1 MLHKYRQSIIRL
13 STFLGMLCLTI
24 SNGIADEVE
33 SAGCASTQL
42 ARAQLEGP
50 CTVAVTSLA
59 MNDLQAVGSHNSYKQ
74 AIPAPEMELIR
85 QNREA
90 SALSLD
96 YFHSSLTEQL
106 DLGMR
111 QIELDILYDPQGG
124 LYAEPLLPH
133 LAANRPGAEPYDNR
147 NMQQP
152 GFKVL
157 HAQDIDVRSSCDTW
171 ILCLQ
176 EIKTWSD
183 RNPDH
188 VPILIMFNA
197 KEGGTSFPGTTEA
210 LTFDE
215 AAYDALDREIMSVFG
230 REQLII
236 PDDVR
241 NDADTL
247 REGALAGGWPGLDK
261 ARGRVFFAMDERPS
275 KVEVYLRGR
284 NSLEGLPVF
293 VNSVSEDAPH
303 AAYFTIN
310 NPIRDQERIQ
320 AAVKAGFIVRT
331 RADADT
337 VEARENSTER
347 REAAFAS
354 GAQYIST
361 DYYYPR
367 GEWSNYSVSLPG
379 GGAARCN
386 PVRLSIECNSP
397 E

>member
-1 MLHKYRQSIIRL
+1 MLRKYRKSIIRV
-13 STFLGMLCLTI
+13 STFLWMLCLA
-24 SNGIADEVE
+24 SFNSIADEIE
-33 SAGCASTQL
+33 SGGCAS
-42 ARAQLEGP
+42 AQLEGP
-50 CTVAVTSLA
+50 CAVAATSLT
-59 MNDLQAVGSHNSYKQ
+59 MNDIQTVGSHNSYKL
-74 AIPAPEMELIR
+74 AIPAPELELIR
-85 QNREA
+85 QNRAA
-90 SALSLD
+90 SARSLD
-96 YFHSSLTEQL
+96 YYHSSLTKQL

-124 LYAEPLLPH
+124 LYAEPLLPR
-133 LAANRPGAEPYDNR
+133 LAAEMPGAEPFDNR
-147 NMQQP
+147 NMHKP

-171 ILCLQ
+171 ILCLG
-176 EIKTWSD
+176 EIKAWSD
-183 RNPDH
+183 QNPDH

-197 KEGGTSFPGTTEA
+197 KEGGTSFPETIEA

-215 AAYDALDREIMSVFG
+215 GAYDALDREILSVFG

-236 PDDVR
+236 PDHVR
-241 NDADTL
+241 GTADTL
-247 REGALAGGWPGLDK
+247 REGVLAGGWPSLDE

-284 NSLEGLPVF
+284 HSLEGLPVF
-293 VNSVSEDAPH
+293 INSVNEDAPH

-310 NPIRDQERIQ
+310 NPVRDAERIQ
-320 AAVKAGFIVRT
+320 AAIKTGFIVRT
-331 RADADT
+331 RADANT
-337 VEARENSTER
+337 TEARENTTER

-367 GEWSNYSVSLPG
+367 TEWSNYSVSLPG
-379 GGAARCN
+379 GGVARCN
-386 PVRLSIECNSP
+386 PVRLPAACKNS